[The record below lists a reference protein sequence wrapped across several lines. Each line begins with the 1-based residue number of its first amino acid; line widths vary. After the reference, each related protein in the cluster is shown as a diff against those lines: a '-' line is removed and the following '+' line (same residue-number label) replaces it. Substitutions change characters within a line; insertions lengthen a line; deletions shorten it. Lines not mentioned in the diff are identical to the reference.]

1 MNIFKKRKEKNDKF
15 LKIKLTPAE
24 MFYTNALSIE
34 ALVNLLERKNILKKE
49 EVLEEI
55 RKLGKER
62 KDKMEEINE
71 NIKKNN

>member
-15 LKIKLTPAE
+15 VKIKLTPTE

-34 ALVNLLERKNILKKE
+34 ALVNILERKNILKKG

-55 RKLGKER
+55 KKLGKER